1 MIKLRK
7 PRISKL
13 FIHLNRANARII
25 KREQRRTII
34 KEIKDSMYNV
44 NQLKHHSRVVTAYYI
59 DIA

>member
-1 MIKLRK
+1 MVKLRK

-25 KREQRRTII
+25 KREQRITII
-34 KEIKDSMYNV
+34 KDIKDSIYNV
-44 NQLKHHSRVVTAYYI
+44 KQLKHSRVVTAYYI